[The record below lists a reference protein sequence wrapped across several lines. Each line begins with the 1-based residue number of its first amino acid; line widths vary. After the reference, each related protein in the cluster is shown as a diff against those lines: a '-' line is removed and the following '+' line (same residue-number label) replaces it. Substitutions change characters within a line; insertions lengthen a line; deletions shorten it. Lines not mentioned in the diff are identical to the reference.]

1 MVSVVVDAEDMV
13 AKGDS
18 SLEDVLQTLAWPAET
33 LAREVMVRLHRSGYD
48 AETDEGFE
56 LRRLLLRTFLGSSST
71 KEVLESTFSHLHDI
85 SARHAKNAKMC
96 MRGVWFYSVA
106 SPYASRATCG
116 MAQCRPTHAEWVKWR
131 GFYGSARDHFM
142 KRFNK
147 AFNVNGTELPRGRE
161 LPISPKGV
169 TKTKWR
175 LAGPLSHYR
184 SSSAMLYLLED
195 SGKNF
200 ANCHLAWAGAFLRCG
215 QFYWHKDLQTNA
227 SEMMQDQESFMLCL
241 GFNGWCA
248 LGVDIMPEEVNG
260 REYLTL
266 SRGHL
271 LNGLRVMFNF
281 DCARDSCPWTHVA
294 VQMLP
299 PACLPSEL
307 VHCGIAFEVLD
318 KDGWILKDALASGM
332 QLTVERLRQACQ
344 SVGAELL
351 PRGAGSGKNGNM
363 IKVDWVS
370 CLVSAVFGSETAEKQ
385 AAIEDKLMGRHQKP
399 VDVSVLAAISEL
411 DSNNAEAF
419 KDMKKRAQQMFES
432 AVYGQGVKQ
441 GLGRMLD
448 GEPDEEKRKANF
460 QKAVG
465 NADKEVAKKAEADR
479 QHAER
484 QFQLT
489 PPDLK
494 SLLPGGGEHAGVC
507 WARYNPFQ
515 KWFSVQYPVSDVE
528 LQDSMQ
534 RKWETAR
541 CPNQIDALRTVLEFA
556 YNRWNSLNPTCQS
569 TMPTDA
575 ELQRYLDTL

>member
-1 MVSVVVDAEDMV
+1 
-13 AKGDS
+13 
-18 SLEDVLQTLAWPAET
+18 
-33 LAREVMVRLHRSGYD
+33 
-48 AETDEGFE
+48 
-56 LRRLLLRTFLGSSST
+56 
-71 KEVLESTFSHLHDI
+71 
-85 SARHAKNAKMC
+85 
-96 MRGVWFYSVA
+96 
-106 SPYASRATCG
+106 
-116 MAQCRPTHAEWVKWR
+116 
-131 GFYGSARDHFM
+131 
-142 KRFNK
+142 
-147 AFNVNGTELPRGRE
+147 
-161 LPISPKGV
+161 
-169 TKTKWR
+169 
-175 LAGPLSHYR
+175 
-184 SSSAMLYLLED
+184 
-195 SGKNF
+195 
-200 ANCHLAWAGAFLRCG
+200 
-215 QFYWHKDLQTNA
+215 
-227 SEMMQDQESFMLCL
+227 MLCL

-248 LGVDIMPEEVNG
+248 LGINIMPEEVNG

-281 DCARDSCPWTHVA
+281 DCARDSCPWAHVA

-370 CLVSAVFGSETAEKQ
+370 CLVSAVFGSETAEEQ

-465 NADKEVAKKAEADR
+465 NADKEVAKKTEADR

-494 SLLPGGGEHAGVC
+494 SLLPGGGEHTGVC

-515 KWFSVQYPVSDVE
+515 KWFSVQYPVSHFPACV
-528 LQDSMQ
+528 
-534 RKWETAR
+534 W
-541 CPNQIDALRTVLEFA
+541 
-556 YNRWNSLNPTCQS
+556 
-569 TMPTDA
+569 
-575 ELQRYLDTL
+575 

>member
-1 MVSVVVDAEDMV
+1 MVVFIIQFALVMSRCWRVQSPQSTNQDQRRRAMHHLKRMVSVVVDAEDMV

-215 QFYWHKDLQTNA
+215 QFYWHK
-227 SEMMQDQESFMLCL
+227 
-241 GFNGWCA
+241 
-248 LGVDIMPEEVNG
+248 
-260 REYLTL
+260 
-266 SRGHL
+266 
-271 LNGLRVMFNF
+271 
-281 DCARDSCPWTHVA
+281 
-294 VQMLP
+294 
-299 PACLPSEL
+299 
-307 VHCGIAFEVLD
+307 
-318 KDGWILKDALASGM
+318 
-332 QLTVERLRQACQ
+332 
-344 SVGAELL
+344 ELL
-351 PRGAGSGKNGNM
+351 
-363 IKVDWVS
+363 
-370 CLVSAVFGSETAEKQ
+370 
-385 AAIEDKLMGRHQKP
+385 IE
-399 VDVSVLAAISEL
+399 
-411 DSNNAEAF
+411 
-419 KDMKKRAQQMFES
+419 
-432 AVYGQGVKQ
+432 
-441 GLGRMLD
+441 
-448 GEPDEEKRKANF
+448 
-460 QKAVG
+460 
-465 NADKEVAKKAEADR
+465 
-479 QHAER
+479 
-484 QFQLT
+484 
-489 PPDLK
+489 
-494 SLLPGGGEHAGVC
+494 
-507 WARYNPFQ
+507 
-515 KWFSVQYPVSDVE
+515 VQ
-528 LQDSMQ
+528 
-534 RKWETAR
+534 
-541 CPNQIDALRTVLEFA
+541 C
-556 YNRWNSLNPTCQS
+556 
-569 TMPTDA
+569 
-575 ELQRYLDTL
+575 